1 MNDKKWLILDAK
13 DKIVGRLAT
22 KVANI
27 LIGKNKSNYTP
38 GCDNGDFVIIV
49 NSNEVKFTGNKLEH
63 KFYYRNTGYPG
74 GLRSTK
80 AADMMEKD
88 STEVLRKAVKGMLP
102 KNKLGRQLFRN
113 LYVYVGTEHPHE
125 GQQPKEF
132 NINSIK

>member
-1 MNDKKWLILDAK
+1 MNDKKWLLLDAK

-27 LIGKNKSNYTP
+27 LIGKSKTTYTP
-38 GCDNGDFVIIV
+38 GCDNGDFVIVV
-49 NSNEVKFTGNKLEH
+49 NTNDVKFSGNKLEH

-80 AADMMEKD
+80 AGDLMEKD

-102 KNKLGRQLFRN
+102 KKKDGIYYITSLGMMF
-113 LYVYVGTEHPHE
+113 
-125 GQQPKEF
+125 
-132 NINSIK
+132 

>member
-1 MNDKKWLILDAK
+1 MNDKEWLLLDAK

-49 NSNEVKFTGNKLEH
+49 NSNDVKFTGNKLEH

-80 AADMMEKD
+80 AGDLMEKD

-102 KNKLGRQLFRN
+102 KNKLGAAILKNCYIFSLENHDKEAQKPTSLN
-113 LYVYVGTEHPHE
+113 L
-125 GQQPKEF
+125 
-132 NINSIK
+132 NDLI